1 MGVYWE
7 DTGNFSLPLAIHGA
21 MKPKLYSSALGLALA
36 LVLGGCAS
44 QPMVPHIAYPAT
56 YTIQVGNSQAISAY
70 GPQNSNVTAAQQ
82 VTVAPGVP
90 IYYQVVSPVAVTVY
104 VYQDEVNGTRSLIGQ
119 MQGMTFTSSIT
130 PAVSSLEFAFA
141 VANANSSGT
150 LQFTINDQPL
160 APAPAPMAAPPP
172 AMPSN

>member
-1 MGVYWE
+1 
-7 DTGNFSLPLAIHGA
+7 
-21 MKPKLYSSALGLALA
+21 MKTKLYSSAFGLALA
-36 LVLGGCAS
+36 LLLGGCESA
-44 QPMVPHIAYPAT
+44 PMVPHIAYPAT
-56 YTIQVGNSQAISAY
+56 YQIQVGNTQVLSVY

-104 VYQDEVNGTRSLIGQ
+104 VYQDEVNGTRTLIGQ

-130 PAVSSLEFAFA
+130 PPVSSLEFAFA

-150 LQFTINDQPL
+150 LQFTINDSPM
-160 APAPAPMAAPPP
+160 APAVPPMAAPPP
-172 AMPSN
+172 ALPGQ

>member
-1 MGVYWE
+1 MG
-7 DTGNFSLPLAIHGA
+7 G
-21 MKPKLYSSALGLALA
+21 MKTKLCSSALGLALV
-36 LVLGGCAS
+36 LLLGGCESAS
-44 QPMVPHIAYPAT
+44 LPPHVPYPST
-56 YTIQVGNSQAISAY
+56 YSVQVGNTQVLSAY

-82 VTVAPGVP
+82 VTVVPGVP

-104 VYQDEVNGTRSLIGQ
+104 LYQDEVNGTRTVIGQ

-150 LQFTINDQPL
+150 LQFTINDRPL
-160 APAPAPMAAPPP
+160 APAAPPAAAPPP
-172 AMPSN
+172 AMPAQ